1 VAASAS
7 APTLGGALPTFG
19 LGEGLVGGVDLLG
32 SSLLTGSAGIGEVGG
47 ALAAGAGGA
56 AAGDAAKAALYSD
69 YGYGAGM
76 TGAQTTAFD
85 TLLNA
90 TGSTTLAKIGSDLAG
105 VLDVIPGVKDFV
117 EGSSLFNSGG
127 GGLNLRDLLG
137 LFGAGM
143 QQWNI
148 EKVAKDQRD
157 WIDSKETAARKRR
170 APVRGT
176 AGVLRVVGG

>member
-1 VAASAS
+1 
-7 APTLGGALPTFG
+7 
-19 LGEGLVGGVDLLG
+19 
-32 SSLLTGSAGIGEVGG
+32 
-47 ALAAGAGGA
+47 
-56 AAGDAAKAALYSD
+56 
-69 YGYGAGM
+69 M

-117 EGSSLFNSGG
+117 EGSNILNPGGG
-127 GGLNLRDLLG
+127 GGLNIRDLLG

-170 APVRGT
+170 TPVRGT